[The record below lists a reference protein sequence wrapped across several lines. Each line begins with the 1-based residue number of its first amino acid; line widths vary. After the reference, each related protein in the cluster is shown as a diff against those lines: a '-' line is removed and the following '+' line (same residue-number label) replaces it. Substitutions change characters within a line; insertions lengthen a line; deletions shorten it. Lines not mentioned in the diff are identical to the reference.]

1 MYVMYKR
8 LYFFHYQTT
17 VQPKPPQQRAP
28 EFGARPPRPEF
39 YQQGPYGA
47 PNRPQGQQQRPPPPR
62 TPGDNKASPWNL
74 IRQTLPPD
82 VGVRGPGQLQQQRG
96 PPPQNYNNINN
107 NNSMQQRPPMQQEQQ
122 QYRQQLPMQD
132 RRGPT
137 SRVGDDRTQFR
148 SENGRQARPVGGD
161 DDEEVVVNSS
171 INQQQQPVLN
181 RRDSTVFAGG
191 RVGDGTADPNK
202 QWQPRAVAPG
212 AVPYGKPQ
220 QQEQQYGRQ
229 SLVIPEGQ
237 EQTRFPTQAAGG
249 YNSTRP
255 AAPQEDDGVL
265 NGSRQPAQVQNG
277 MQKIRDLQPQQQ
289 QQQPQQQ
296 KQQQQQQQQHLL
308 TRRDS
313 VLDANTAKAGV
324 DMMSRKNDL
333 VAEYGRRPAQ
343 DLLQDEGGNRRQP
356 ELTGGARRLAPGQES
371 VQEDGKRPAAEFKK
385 TEQED
390 VSGRRLTDFK
400 NIRSEV
406 GPTAEYG
413 AASRQVAAATRPDDR
428 PSAVR
433 DYEQPRYERK
443 TSPEKDQPAAQRP
456 VAVEH
461 GNRASELRK
470 LHFEATH
477 LKTAKEQ
484 TRVAH
489 DDGKVGSARGRE
501 PPVDETRAAR
511 DYAAA
516 AVKSTSDG
524 DPLNER
530 YRATFISAEDRVAVG
545 DDEVVPQLSKN
556 SRPDTLKI
564 IKGIIQLFSAGR
576 LHALYYIH
584 QTYCIIFI
592 R

>member
-1 MYVMYKR
+1 
-8 LYFFHYQTT
+8 
-17 VQPKPPQQRAP
+17 
-28 EFGARPPRPEF
+28 
-39 YQQGPYGA
+39 
-47 PNRPQGQQQRPPPPR
+47 
-62 TPGDNKASPWNL
+62 
-74 IRQTLPPD
+74 
-82 VGVRGPGQLQQQRG
+82 
-96 PPPQNYNNINN
+96 
-107 NNSMQQRPPMQQEQQ
+107 MQQEQQ

-137 SRVGDDRTQFR
+137 SRVGEDRPQFR

-181 RRDSTVFAGG
+181 RRDSTVFVGG
-191 RVGDGTADPNK
+191 RAGDGAADPNK

-220 QQEQQYGRQ
+220 QQEQQYSRQ

-237 EQTRFPTQAAGG
+237 EQTRFPAQAAGG
-249 YNSTRP
+249 YNSNRP
-255 AAPQEDDGVL
+255 APPQEDDGGL

-277 MQKIRDLQPQQQ
+277 MQKIRDVQPQQQQQQ

-296 KQQQQQQQQHLL
+296 KQQQQQQQQHFL

-324 DMMSRKNDL
+324 DMMSRRNDG
-333 VAEYGRRPAQ
+333 VAEYGRRPAP
-343 DLLQDEGGNRRQP
+343 DLLQDEGGSRWQP
-356 ELTGGARRLAPGQES
+356 ELTGGARRPAPGQDS
-371 VQEDGKRPAAEFKK
+371 VQLEDGRRPAAEFKK

-406 GPTAEYG
+406 GPAAEYG
-413 AASRQVAAATRPDDR
+413 AASRQVAAVTRPDDR

-443 TSPEKDQPAAQRP
+443 ASPEKDQPAAQRP

-477 LKTAKEQ
+477 LKTVKEQ
-484 TRVAH
+484 PRTTH
-489 DDGKVGSARGRE
+489 DDGRVGSARGRE
-501 PPVDETRAAR
+501 PLADEARAAR

-516 AVKSTSDG
+516 AVKSTGDG

-530 YRATFISAEDRVAVG
+530 YRATFTAAENRVAGG

-564 IKGIIQLFSAGR
+564 IKGIILFPAGR

-592 R
+592 YYN

>member
-1 MYVMYKR
+1 MYIS
-8 LYFFHYQTT
+8 LYFFHCQTT
-17 VQPKPPQQRAP
+17 VQPKPLQQRAT
-28 EFGARPPRPEF
+28 EFGARQPRPEF
-39 YQQGPYGA
+39 YQQSQYGA

-62 TPGDNKASPWNL
+62 PPGDNKASPWNL

-82 VGVRGPGQLQQQRG
+82 IGVRGPAQLQQQRG

-107 NNSMQQRPPMQQEQQ
+107 IMQQRPPMQQEQQ
-122 QYRQQLPMQD
+122 QYRQQLPMQE

-137 SRVGDDRTQFR
+137 SRVGEDRPLPQFR
-148 SENGRQARPVGGD
+148 SENGRQARSVLGATD

-171 INQQQQPVLN
+171 MNQQQQPVLN
-181 RRDSTVFAGG
+181 RRDSTVFGG
-191 RVGDGTADPNK
+191 SRPGDDPNK

-220 QQEQQYGRQ
+220 QQEQYGRQ

-237 EQTRFPTQAAGG
+237 EQTRFPAQAAGG
-249 YNSTRP
+249 YNSRP
-255 AAPQEDDGVL
+255 AAQQEDDGDL
-265 NGSRQPAQVQNG
+265 NGSRQPVQVQNG
-277 MQKIRDLQPQQQ
+277 MQKIRDVQPQQQ
-289 QQQPQQQ
+289 QQQ

-324 DMMSRKNDL
+324 DMMSRRNDG
-333 VAEYGRRPAQ
+333 VAEYGRRPAP
-343 DLLQDEGGNRRQP
+343 DLLQDEGGSRRQP
-356 ELTGGARRLAPGQES
+356 ELTGGARRPAPGQDS

-400 NIRSEV
+400 NIRSEA
-406 GPTAEYG
+406 GPAAEYG
-413 AASRQVAAATRPDDR
+413 AASRQVAAVNRPEDR
-428 PSAVR
+428 PSVR

-443 TSPEKDQPAAQRP
+443 ASLEKDQPAAQKP

-470 LHFEATH
+470 LHFENTH
-477 LKTAKEQ
+477 LKTVKEQ
-484 TRVAH
+484 PHATH
-489 DDGKVGSARGRE
+489 DDDRVGSARGRE

-516 AVKSTSDG
+516 AVRSTGDG

-530 YRATFISAEDRVAVG
+530 YRSTLTAAEKRVTGG

-564 IKGIIQLFSAGR
+564 IKGIILFLVGR

-584 QTYCIIFI
+584 QTYCIIVFI
-592 R
+592 N